1 MAFWNEAALEPKRKF
16 KFLIRF
22 GAASDK
28 LPSFIAKKCDKPS
41 FDVSDVKHD
50 FFGHAFYYPGR
61 VTWKEVTATI
71 IDPAGGGLPAADD
84 ANPSTLRAAANDV
97 TDALYQILLSA
108 GYQSPT
114 AAGAAFTGGASLG
127 TLRTMAKGTA
137 TAQFAQVEII
147 QVDANGNSLE
157 TWTLNNAFIK
167 SVNFG
172 GLDYSTDD
180 INEVSLTFRY
190 DWADVR
196 IESTGFD
203 SSLEP

>member
-41 FDVSDVKHD
+41 FDVSEVKHD
-50 FFGHAFYYPGR
+50 FLGHAFYYPGR
-61 VTWKEVTATI
+61 VSWKEVSATI
-71 IDPAGGGLPAADD
+71 IDPAGTGTAGDTDAATL
-84 ANPSTLRAAANDV
+84 AASTNDV
-97 TDALYQILLSA
+97 ADALYQILLSA

-114 AAGAAFTGGASLG
+114 AAGAAITGGTSLS

-137 TAQFAQVEII
+137 TAQFSQIEIL
-147 QVDANGNSLE
+147 QLDANGNAIE
-157 TWTLNNAFIK
+157 IWTLNNAFIK

-172 GLDYSTDD
+172 GLDYSSDD
-180 INEVSLTFRY
+180 INEVSMTFRY

-196 IESTGFD
+196 IPATRFD

>member
-22 GAASDK
+22 GAASDR

-41 FDVSDVKHD
+41 FDVSEVKHD
-50 FFGHAFYYPGR
+50 FLGHAFYYPGR
-61 VTWKEVTATI
+61 VSWKEVSATI
-71 IDPAGGGLPAADD
+71 IDPAGTGTAGDTDAATL
-84 ANPSTLRAAANDV
+84 AASTNDV
-97 TDALYQILLSA
+97 ADALYQILLSA

-114 AAGAAFTGGASLG
+114 AAGAAITGGTSLS

-137 TAQFAQVEII
+137 TAQFSQIEIL
-147 QVDANGNSLE
+147 QLDANGNAIE
-157 TWTLNNAFIK
+157 IWTLNNAFIK

-172 GLDYSTDD
+172 GLDYSSDD
-180 INEVSLTFRY
+180 INEVSMTFRY

-196 IESTGFD
+196 IPATRFD